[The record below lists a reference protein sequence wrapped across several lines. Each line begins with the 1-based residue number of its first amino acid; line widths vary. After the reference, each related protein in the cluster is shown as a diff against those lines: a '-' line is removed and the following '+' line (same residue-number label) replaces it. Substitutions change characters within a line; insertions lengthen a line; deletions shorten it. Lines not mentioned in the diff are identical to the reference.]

1 MSVKRSSA
9 HIRAQKNGKIRDNYT
24 CQVCGSKNKVE
35 GHHIIDH
42 QFSGAAT
49 TDNIISLCHDYHKSV
64 HKGLLDLFK
73 F

>member
-42 QFSGAAT
+42 QFSGAAS
-49 TDNIISLCHDYHKSV
+49 TDNIISLCHDCHKSV